1 VRRYDVTVG
10 AAPDEDSGVETYALS
25 VRDDLVLLHL

>member
-10 AAPDEDSGVETYALS
+10 APPDADPSVETYALS
-25 VRDDLVLLHL
+25 VQDDLVLLHL